1 MALRPSGINL
11 KLFFHP
17 TRRMLML
24 KLSPSFNEAASV
36 LAGPG
41 ITELLKGPRAV
52 TRHAG
57 DGEHER

>member
-1 MALRPSGINL
+1 
-11 KLFFHP
+11 
-17 TRRMLML
+17 MLMR

-41 ITELLKGPRAV
+41 ITELIKGPRTV
-52 TRHAG
+52 TWDAG